1 MCARDVRTVFEHLPL
16 LHEGVPHAVGLAAEL
31 QEPAVVGDAVD
42 DRGGHPVVAEAEPQ
56 RLNPGLAVI
65 TTDCLS

>member
-31 QEPAVVGDAVD
+31 QEPAVVDDAVK
-42 DRGGHPVVAEAEPQ
+42 
-56 RLNPGLAVI
+56 
-65 TTDCLS
+65 C